1 MELRI
6 PCTLISEWED
16 GSKTETA
23 ALIHPDKNVISVPEP
38 PLDSPS
44 TFKGALIRHSVRVG
58 SETYAVRANED
69 GQLCAVRTYDVFF
82 CRFGC
87 AQVDATSHWE
97 ARKIADETLK
107 YEDVSWDDDWQST
120 DAQLAEEE

>member
-38 PLDSPS
+38 SLEVPS
-44 TFKGALIRHSVRVG
+44 AFRGKLVRQTVHVG

-120 DAQLAEEE
+120 DAQLAE